1 MTDKTLKI
9 LLGIIALNL
18 TFLSVKEI
26 GPTAHAQQ
34 NRATDR
40 EVGLAVHE
48 CLQRAIIQGAIGGER
63 QNYTSVITPSNAC
76 LR

>member
-34 NRATDR
+34 NGATDR
-40 EVGLAVHE
+40 EVRLAIYE
-48 CLQRAIIQGAIGGER
+48 CLTRAAVSGSVGGAQRNMNFVILP
-63 QNYTSVITPSNAC
+63 QNLC